1 MEATQTR
8 SLDAWIDRLT
18 RSEIPVLRRT
28 EELLSV
34 MRGDVEKLSV
44 RQVAAVVQN
53 DPMMTCRL
61 LVHVARSR
69 RKSKQ
74 PHDIETT
81 DQALLMIGVGRF
93 IENFV
98 KVPNIESVLSGQPQ
112 ALVGALRVAVRS
124 RRASRYATD
133 WAVLRNDLHVF
144 EVATAALLFDM
155 AELLAWIYAPDKAL
169 QFDAMCRE
177 NPGARTAH
185 LQEVLFG
192 FNFTDLKLA
201 LNRHWEAPE
210 YLISLMDGTVTHPTP
225 SHLTVRLAAD
235 FARHSARGWDNPA
248 LPDDLHAISELLKMP
263 VPAVL
268 TRMKLGDTSLG
279 QACRDAGQT

>member
-1 MEATQTR
+1 MDVTPTR

-18 RSEIPVLRRT
+18 RSEIPVLHRT
-28 EELLSV
+28 ETLLTA
-34 MRGDVEKLSV
+34 MRGDVDRLSV

-61 LVHVARSR
+61 LVHVARLRRNSR
-69 RKSKQ
+69 Q

-81 DQALLMIGVGRF
+81 DQALLMIGVVRF

-98 KVPNIESVLSGQPQ
+98 RVPTIESVLSGQPE

-133 WAVLRNDLHVF
+133 WAALRNDLHVF

-155 AELLAWIYAPDKAL
+155 AELLAWIYAPEKAL

-177 NPGARTAH
+177 NPSARTAH

-201 LNRHWEAPE
+201 LNRHWDAPE
-210 YLISLMDGTVTHPTP
+210 YLISLMDGTHTHPTP

-248 LPDDLHAISELLKMP
+248 LTDDIHAISDLLKMP
-263 VPAVL
+263 VSTL
-268 TRMKLGDTSLG
+268 LLRLKLQDTPLAAAMS
-279 QACRDAGQT
+279 